1 MHLYRRIDYFFRI
14 IAVAVCLTKSTLD
27 TLFIEKNYTELQYVS
42 YTADSCLAV
51 LLLAIIL
58 LLVQSVTSIKNQT
71 IGCAWKNHF
80 IINLTLFMAV
90 LMSMISIISYL
101 TIMIATKKY
110 YAKTLKTE
118 EQYQQ
123 ARYLN
128 IWYLVYTIYEPLMTV
143 CQWIIL
149 YSLYVFSYN
158 QPAANIQNQVDR
170 RSLFENNSG

>member
-1 MHLYRRIDYFFRI
+1 M
-14 IAVAVCLTKSTLD
+14 
-27 TLFIEKNYTELQYVS
+27 
-42 YTADSCLAV
+42 
-51 LLLAIIL
+51 AI
-58 LLVQSVTSIKNQT
+58 
-71 IGCAWKNHF
+71 
-80 IINLTLFMAV
+80 

-158 QPAANIQNQVDR
+158 
-170 RSLFENNSG
+170 